1 MTPAKHKHVKKVLL
15 DAADF
20 LDALVKEV
28 RERGIDCSDPELAAL
43 VDEARAHRDEC
54 IRATCND

>member
-1 MTPAKHKHVKKVLL
+1 MTPAKRKHVKKVLL

-20 LDALVKEV
+20 LDPLVAAV
-28 RERGIDCSDPELAAL
+28 RQRGIDCSDPELAAL

-54 IRATCND
+54 IRAARN

>member
-1 MTPAKHKHVKKVLL
+1 MTPAKRKHVKKVLL

-20 LDALVKEV
+20 LDALVTSI
-28 RERGIDCSDPELAAL
+28 RERGIDGSDPELAAM

-54 IRATCND
+54 IRTARN

>member
-1 MTPAKHKHVKKVLL
+1 MTPAKRKHVKKVLL
-15 DAADF
+15 AAADC
-20 LDALVKEV
+20 LDALVAAI
-28 RERGIDCSDPELAAL
+28 RQRGIDCSDPELAAL